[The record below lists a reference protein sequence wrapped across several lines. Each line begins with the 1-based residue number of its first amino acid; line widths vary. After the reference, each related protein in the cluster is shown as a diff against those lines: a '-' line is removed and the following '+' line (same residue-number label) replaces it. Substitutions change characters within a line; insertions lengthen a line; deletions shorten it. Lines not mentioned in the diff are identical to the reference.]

1 MVFDIYIYIFF
12 FFFSNFQRF
21 KREEVWSILPRKQV
35 PRNGPLATTI
45 GLSQQVT
52 GAVLSSEAHPRQR
65 VPLTIVRGQ
74 EEEIVDNTE
83 PSWITI
89 YAIGREE

>member
-1 MVFDIYIYIFF
+1 M
-12 FFFSNFQRF
+12 
-21 KREEVWSILPRKQV
+21 
-35 PRNGPLATTI
+35 PRNGPLVTTF

-65 VPLTIVRGQ
+65 VPLTIVRGK

-83 PSWITI
+83 PSSITI
-89 YAIGREE
+89 DAIRRED